1 MRDNT
6 AYGKIITVIKKS
18 SGSRKLSVY
27 SNLSHAHKT
36 KKDAAA
42 RTRAQYLATLP
53 KNPVKRLMYRL
64 HPKRFWG
71 YWFSKRG
78 AIMALK
84 VAGVGLLLLALL
96 IGGLFAYF
104 RKDLDSIQPDQLA
117 KSVQT
122 TVTTYLDRNGKVL
135 WEDKG
140 DGNYKLVVP
149 SQDLSKYL
157 KQATV
162 AVEDK
167 NFYQEGGVSPI
178 GLVRA
183 ALNNVTGG
191 STQGAST
198 LTQQLV
204 KQVFFADEAQNRG
217 LGGIARKIKEAIL
230 AIEVDRTY
238 SKDQILS
245 LYLNESPYGGRRN
258 GAESA
263 AQTYFGIAAKDL
275 TLPEAA
281 LLAAIPQ
288 DPSVYNPYY
297 VPGNASLIARQ
308 HTVLDDMADQ
318 GYITRAQSDDAK
330 KVPIIDTLRPE
341 SDQYTNIKAGNFV
354 QMVRSELT
362 SELGATTVGQGGL
375 TVTTTLDLDIQTKL
389 EEAMAKMFASSLPYA
404 YGFDNGASTVE
415 DSQTG
420 QIVAMMGSRAFGFP
434 GYGQVN
440 AATAYLQPGS
450 TIKPLVYTQLF
461 QQKPAGQQNYGSGSI
476 LLDEPINNIYCNN
489 ACTLNNSD
497 LKFDGPV
504 TIRNALAQSRNIPA
518 VEAMYI
524 SGVKPTIDLIHKM
537 GGTSY
542 CTVGQDTQAGLASAI
557 GGCGIKQVDL
567 VNAYASIARGGS
579 YKPQSDILKVT
590 NSSGDVLK
598 QWTDTNGT
606 QIASPQST
614 YVVDSI
620 LNDDNARRP
629 LDGYHATGMYI
640 PGVPTATKTGT
651 SDSNGNAKDIWMM
664 SYSPVLTMSV
674 WLGNADGSILK
685 RGTSATSGPIIASVM
700 AYAHQTVYANEGKW
714 KPNQWFTQPAGVQ
727 VVGSELYPAWWN
739 KTDGQSNAQ
748 VDFDKVSKYK
758 ATQYTPTSARVT
770 LSVTK
775 SINPITKQPLYS
787 NIPDGY
793 DATKDDNVH
802 LANDTPPVVTF
813 AAAVKDKA
821 SPGSW
826 TITVRTAP
834 GSNAFP
840 SITGVAITVGTAVL
854 NGTAESD
861 GTTFTATYTGATE
874 PTGTVIATD
883 GDYYTSSS
891 FTF

>member
-1 MRDNT
+1 MGGNT

-36 KKDAAA
+36 KKDATA

-53 KNPVKRLMYRL
+53 KNPVKRLVYRL

-122 TVTTYLDRNGKVL
+122 TVTTYLDRHGKVL

-162 AVEDK
+162 AIEDK

-275 TLPEAA
+275 TLPQAA

-297 VPGNASLIARQ
+297 VPGNVALIARQ
-308 HTVLDDMADQ
+308 HIVLDNMADQ
-318 GYITRAQSDDAK
+318 GYITRAQADDAK

-362 SELGATTVGQGGL
+362 NELGATTVGQGGL

-420 QIVAMMGSRAFGFP
+420 QIVAMMGSRDFGYP

-450 TIKPLVYTQLF
+450 TVKPLVYTQLF

-476 LLDEPINNIYCNN
+476 LLDEPINNIYCNDT
-489 ACTLNNSD
+489 CTLNNSD
-497 LKFDGPV
+497 LRFNGPV
-504 TIRNALAQSRNIPA
+504 TVRNALAQSRNIPA

-557 GGCGIKQVDL
+557 GGCGIKQIDL
-567 VNAYASIARGGS
+567 VNAYASIARGGI

-606 QIASPQST
+606 QIASPQSA

-674 WLGNADGSILK
+674 WLGNSDGSILK

-714 KPNQWFTQPAGVQ
+714 KPDQWFTQPAGIQ
-727 VVGSELYPAWWN
+727 TVGSEIYPAWWN

-758 ATQYTPTSARVT
+758 ATQYTPTNARVS

-793 DATKDDNVH
+793 DVTKDDNVH
-802 LANDTPPVVTF
+802 LANDTPPTVSSV
-813 AAAVKDKA
+813 
-821 SPGSW
+821 SPKLTTKPGTW
-826 TITVRTAP
+826 TITVKTQP
-834 GSNAFP
+834 GVNAN
-840 SITGVAITVGTAVL
+840 SAIASVAITIGTAVL
-854 NGTAESD
+854 NGIASGD
-861 GTTFTATYTGATE
+861 GTTYTATYEGTTTP

-883 GDYYTSSS
+883 SNYYTSSS